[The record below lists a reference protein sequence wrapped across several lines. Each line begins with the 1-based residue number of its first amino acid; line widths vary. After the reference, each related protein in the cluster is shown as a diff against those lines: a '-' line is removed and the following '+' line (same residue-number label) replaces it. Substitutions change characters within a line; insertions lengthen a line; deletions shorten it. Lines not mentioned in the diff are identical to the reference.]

1 MIFNL
6 LTGAEGGA
14 GTGSE
19 QANGGG
25 WLTWVILGVFAVLM
39 VAFFIWSSRSN
50 KKKQKEAKDM
60 LAAMKIGDKVKTI
73 GGVCGYL
80 YEINDE
86 ENTIVLETGTAEKK
100 SYVKFDRAAIYQ
112 TAPVKGIQSA
122 ETVKA
127 EEEKTET
134 AENK

>member
-1 MIFNL
+1 MNNNISS
-6 LTGAEGGA
+6 EKEKRSRSA
-14 GTGSE
+14 GSGRVMDFI
-19 QANGGG
+19 AKIAC
-25 WLTWVILGVFAVLM
+25 LV

-127 EEEKTET
+127 EEKDQTYTEDSAT
-134 AENK
+134 R

>member
-6 LTGAEGGA
+6 LS
-14 GTGSE
+14 GSGSA
-19 QANGGG
+19 ANSGKGG

-112 TAPVKGIQSA
+112 TAPVKGIQTA

-127 EEEKTET
+127 EEKTET